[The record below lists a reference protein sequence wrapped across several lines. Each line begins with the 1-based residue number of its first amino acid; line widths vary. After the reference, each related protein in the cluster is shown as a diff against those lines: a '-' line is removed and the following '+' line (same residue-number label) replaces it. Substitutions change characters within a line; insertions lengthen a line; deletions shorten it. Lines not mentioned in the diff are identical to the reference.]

1 MGLILIWMR
10 FRDRWDAGGRLLTAL
25 ESKVGGE
32 STVLAIPRGGV
43 VIGYVIAEGLG
54 APLDLVMVRKIG
66 VPGNPELAAGAVA
79 EGGEVYVEEE
89 VLELYGLDAEYVTAR
104 ARSELETL
112 RRRASEL
119 RGGLRPLPIEGKEV
133 VLTDDGIATGSTVI
147 AACRCVRSR
156 SPRRL
161 VVAVPVAS
169 AEAASRV
176 SREADELVALY
187 VSEDFLAV
195 GEFYEDFSQVDDNTV
210 RELLTRSRSIRA

>member
-1 MGLILIWMR
+1 M
-10 FRDRWDAGGRLLTAL
+10 LTAL

>member
-1 MGLILIWMR
+1 MR